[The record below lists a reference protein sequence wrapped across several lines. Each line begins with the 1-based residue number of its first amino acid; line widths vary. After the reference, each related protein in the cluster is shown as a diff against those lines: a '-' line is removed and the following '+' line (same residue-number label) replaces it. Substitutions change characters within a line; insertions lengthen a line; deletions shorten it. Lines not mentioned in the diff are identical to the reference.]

1 MLTVFTGCSA
11 LPTDLHLHNCI
22 NSYATASHSA
32 RTQVYPVEFLSAA
45 GQPSLTLQQI
55 LAAEIE
61 NIFLTGRYFSRYLE
75 MVRLKKKIQVYL
87 VCYSLIRRLQL
98 GVGVCSTHLK
108 RQV

>member
-1 MLTVFTGCSA
+1 MAAQRQPGLLVCYLVRDIAMLTVFTGCSA

-75 MVRLKKKIQVYL
+75 MVRLKKKFKCIQYVIL
-87 VCYSLIRRLQL
+87 
-98 GVGVCSTHLK
+98 
-108 RQV
+108 